1 MSSSEAVS
9 FARTLLQNSLFLH
22 IKEEFETHIE
32 VEEVHAMPMSV
43 VERKKVLGEVCNAL
57 ANHALNVLRSKD
69 NITVMIVA
77 LDKSTPAHYT
87 GTPGATDYSSS
98 GGIEFPVAPT
108 VDIQKADFIKE
119 KLHAP
124 IQGMGTVPQQRVGD
138 ADDMM
143 DFLLDDSNF

>member
-9 FARTLLQNSLFLH
+9 FARTLLQNSFCLH
-22 IKEEFETHIE
+22 SKEEFETHIE
-32 VEEVHAMPMSV
+32 VEEVHAMTLTV

-57 ANHALNVLRSKD
+57 ANHALNVLHSKD

-87 GTPGATDYSSS
+87 GIPGATDYSSS
-98 GGIEFPVAPT
+98 GGIEFPVAPR
-108 VDIQKADFIKE
+108 VDFQKGDFITE
-119 KLHAP
+119 KLQVP
-124 IQGMGTVPQQRVGD
+124 IQEMGTVPLQRVGD
-138 ADDMM
+138 TDDMM